1 MRHGDLAVDLVE
13 EVREVDRSQMMPTF
27 EQHEALSQPQLGPGV
42 NGRGASGDHES
53 FQIIRRSRN
62 GRGRQGGE
70 WEGARIPGEGR
81 GLLGRVAVLVFLVM
95 TGFGREPLMD

>member
-1 MRHGDLAVDLVE
+1 MVE

-53 FQIIRRSRN
+53 FQIIRRSRKKWKRKT
-62 GRGRQGGE
+62 GR
-70 WEGARIPGEGR
+70 
-81 GLLGRVAVLVFLVM
+81 
-95 TGFGREPLMD
+95 T

>member
-70 WEGARIPGEGR
+70 WEGARTPGEGR
-81 GLLGRVAVLVFLVM
+81 GLLGRVAVLVFSVM

>member
-1 MRHGDLAVDLVE
+1 ME

-42 NGRGASGDHES
+42 NGRGVSGDHES

-70 WEGARIPGEGR
+70 KNETFKMVIFK
-81 GLLGRVAVLVFLVM
+81 GLRMLSKDTRHKRL
-95 TGFGREPLMD
+95 RES

>member
-70 WEGARIPGEGR
+70 WEGARTPGEGR
-81 GLLGRVAVLVFLVM
+81 VLLGRGADSWGGLLFL
-95 TGFGREPLMD
+95 FFQL

>member
-70 WEGARIPGEGR
+70 WEGAWTPGEGR
-81 GLLGRVAVLVFLVM
+81 GLLGRVAVLVFSVM

>member
-13 EVREVDRSQMMPTF
+13 EVREVDRS
-27 EQHEALSQPQLGPGV
+27 QHEALSQPQLGPGV

-70 WEGARIPGEGR
+70 WEGARTPGEGH
-81 GLLGRVAVLVFLVM
+81 GLLGRGADSWGGLLFL
-95 TGFGREPLMD
+95 FFRL